1 MKTSLKLTFVI
12 LATFYVFLSPVKSQ
26 EKGKQDFFI
35 STIAFYNLENLFDTI
50 DTPDVNDIDFTPQGS
65 NNWNTEKYY
74 HKLSQLSKVIVQLG
88 SETTKDAPAILGV
101 AEVENRQV
109 LEDLVNT
116 ELLKPYGYKIVH
128 YDSPDKRGID
138 VAFLYQPKYF
148 TLKSSKTF
156 VLKIPGN
163 ENFFTRDHLLMS
175 GDFDGEPMHF
185 IVGHWP
191 SRRGGEKKSLP
202 NRRAAGDVARNII
215 DSISK
220 SEPNAKITF
229 MGDLNDDPVSPSVYQ
244 NLRAKGAVED
254 LKEGDMFNPFY
265 DFFKKG
271 IGTLAWRDSWN
282 LFDQII
288 ISQTL
293 LNDRNGYYFYKA
305 KVFNKQFLA
314 QDSGR
319 FKGYPLR
326 TYAGGQYTGGF
337 SDHFPTYIY
346 LVKAK
351 K

>member
-1 MKTSLKLTFVI
+1 
-12 LATFYVFLSPVKSQ
+12 
-26 EKGKQDFFI
+26 
-35 STIAFYNLENLFDTI
+35 
-50 DTPDVNDIDFTPQGS
+50 
-65 NNWNTEKYY
+65 
-74 HKLSQLSKVIVQLG
+74 
-88 SETTKDAPAILGV
+88 
-101 AEVENRQV
+101 
-109 LEDLVNT
+109 
-116 ELLKPYGYKIVH
+116 
-128 YDSPDKRGID
+128 